1 MARLL
6 DKLRPYITK
15 EEIHEHVIKLAN
27 QVESDYRGQEIVLIC
42 PIKGSIPFAADLC
55 REINLPIKIDFVR
68 VTAAS
73 SLDNPEGIMR
83 IQKDISV
90 NIEGKHVL
98 IVEEIIDTARTL
110 SFLRDRLWAAKPASL
125 KILTLL
131 DKPARRAVS
140 LKPDY
145 FGRIVEDRF
154 LVGYGLDEDELGRN
168 YPDIYYLTH

>member
-1 MARLL
+1 
-6 DKLRPYITK
+6 
-15 EEIHEHVIKLAN
+15 
-27 QVESDYRGQEIVLIC
+27 
-42 PIKGSIPFAADLC
+42 
-55 REINLPIKIDFVR
+55 
-68 VTAAS
+68 
-73 SLDNPEGIMR
+73 MR